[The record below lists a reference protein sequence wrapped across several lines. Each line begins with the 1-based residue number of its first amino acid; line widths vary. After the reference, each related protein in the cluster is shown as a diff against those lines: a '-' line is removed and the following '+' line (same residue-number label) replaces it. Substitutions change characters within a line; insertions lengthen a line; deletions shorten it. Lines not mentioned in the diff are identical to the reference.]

1 MLLALLLLVAPVQQA
16 EAPRQFAL
24 TISGGVSLG
33 AYEGGLTWTLV
44 NYLRSSGG
52 DRLGKLNLAGVTGA
66 SAGSINA
73 LLAAAFWCQHPDE
86 KGDSSLD
93 DNLFRETWLPVGLD
107 QLLPDSN
114 DGFTR
119 ADVLFRAA
127 PLEETLAR
135 LQQKLFGSAA
145 RKFRPGCSVP
155 LGLTVT
161 RTRAEHESAGL
172 GGSAQRFVIPWRFEV
187 DTEGHAHIL
196 RDDIREDRDS
206 AGSQLFLGESQN
218 GLDAR
223 ETGSALDVEQA
234 SNALLAS
241 GAFPFAFR
249 PRILC
254 DCALECPSEE
264 VVESGSCPG
273 PGAAQTLTALSC
285 NAIPPLGKRTLCK
298 RAYVDGGIFDNAPL
312 GLAIDLV
319 EERAPR
325 APLQPIVYMVVDPDL
340 RRLAPRTP
348 KNGES
353 RTGGARKRGA
363 LEELALDP
371 VELFSNLIGS
381 ARTESL
387 SRAANSARWQLD
399 TRSLLDRASVLFGD
413 FARLE
418 YEMVHVAGGEPH
430 PMLHVPVDL
439 LRAPMRSRLA
449 KLLFDC
455 SREPA
460 LEHACAEQL
469 RTSKLGRNDPGF
481 TPQPQE
487 LAAFVKRVRIRLDDA
502 SIRAAAP
509 PPAMLEG
516 RLALVSELLDGVLLL
531 AADFRFLQGEI
542 ERAHRALPVAGLEQ
556 MRNDLLAVISR
567 SSLVAQATRILLS
580 SLAATVVLEEGP
592 KDADALARQLL
603 ASREA
608 SLEATLPDELAQTP
622 GRLRELLL
630 TSKKLDALAG
640 RADEL
645 GRAASD
651 IAGGRYA
658 ERTLIFSR
666 RFTPLASS
674 ALVNFSGFLDRKLRE
689 LDFNLGAYDMAMQI
703 ADFRCRSRDPY
714 SEDRQAPP
722 VRLDAPWELDQR
734 AEDTQRCIGE
744 ELRAVTSALGIDR
757 AKHALTI
764 FARSA
769 RVQIAVAMG
778 SDAKAA
784 ALFREAPWSWLA
796 EAAKNH
802 PRDDLEV
809 ALEVLMSKR
818 VPCDTGEAE
827 ALCLADPEFRD
838 LIIGLRAAGFAPQ
851 DESLRVAFEDPDRW
865 MVTFSRRLVDRG
877 LASADS
883 GAVKG
888 SDVVLF
894 GMRAG
899 ELLLRRE
906 EQQTWPRFAL
916 DGSSVPDGPIRPDRS
931 PAAAELA
938 HVVPYRLGVEVAG
951 GGLTFSWLEPSLHFG
966 PAFSLQSKLDLVDL
980 HGWRGSS
987 TVGLLPTLMLFG
999 TALSVGPRWT
1009 VPWTQAPAAPGLE
1022 ARLAVL
1028 QERLAIATGVR
1039 SLSKDEREFFLTL
1052 SVSDLN
1058 GLAYWLSPWSK

>member
-1 MLLALLLLVAPVQQA
+1 MFLALLLLLAPVQQA
-16 EAPRQFAL
+16 ETPRQFAL

-44 NYLRSSGG
+44 NYLRSSGA
-52 DRLGKLNLAGVTGA
+52 DKLGSLNLAGVTGA

-107 QLLPDSN
+107 QLLPDGN
-114 DGFTR
+114 EGFTR

-135 LQQKLFGSAA
+135 LQPKLFGSAA

-155 LGLTVT
+155 LGITVT
-161 RTRAEHESAGL
+161 RTRAERESAGL
-172 GGSAQRFVIPWRFEV
+172 GGGAQRFVIPWRFEV
-187 DTEGHAHIL
+187 DAEGQAHIL

-206 AGSQLFLGESQN
+206 AASQLFLAESRS
-218 GLDAR
+218 GLDAG
-223 ETGSALDVEQA
+223 ETGSALDAEQA

-264 VVESGSCPG
+264 VALGGSCPG

-325 APLQPIVYMVVDPDL
+325 TPLQPIVYLVVDPDL

-348 KNGES
+348 KKGES
-353 RTGGARKRGA
+353 SSS
-363 LEELALDP
+363 LALDP
-371 VELFSNLIGS
+371 LELFSNLIGS

-418 YEMVHVAGGEPH
+418 YEMVHVAGGEPQA
-430 PMLHVPVDL
+430 MLQVPVDL
-439 LRAPMRSRLA
+439 LRAPKRSRLA

-469 RTSKLGRNDPGF
+469 RSAKLGKNDPGF
-481 TPQPQE
+481 TPQPRE
-487 LAAFVKRVRIRLDDA
+487 LAAFVKRVRTRLDAA

-542 ERAHRALPVAGLEQ
+542 QRAQRALPVAELEQ
-556 MRNDLLAVISR
+556 VRSDLLAVISK
-567 SSLVAQATRILLS
+567 SSLVAQATRVLLS

-592 KDADALARQLL
+592 KDAEALARRLL

-674 ALVNFSGFLDRKLRE
+674 ALVDFSGFLDGKLRE

-714 SEDRQAPP
+714 SEDRPAPP

-769 RVQIAVAMG
+769 RVQLAVALG

-784 ALFREAPWSWLA
+784 ALFREASWSWLA
-796 EAAKNH
+796 EAAKSH

-818 VPCDTGEAE
+818 VPCDAGEAE

-838 LIIGLRAAGFAPQ
+838 LIVGLRAAGFAPQ
-851 DESLRVAFEDPDRW
+851 DNSLRVAFEDPDRW
-865 MVTFSRRLVDRG
+865 MIAFSRRLVDRG

-888 SDVVLF
+888 SEVVLF

-906 EQQTWPRFAL
+906 EQQTWPHFAL
-916 DGSSVPDGPIRPDRS
+916 DGSSVPGGPIRPDRS

-966 PAFSLQSKLDLVDL
+966 PAFSLQSKLDLIDL

-987 TVGLLPTLMLFG
+987 TVGLLPTLALFG

-1009 VPWTQAPAAPGLE
+1009 IPWTQAPSAPGVE
-1022 ARLAVL
+1022 ARHRHGRAFAEQGRTRVLSHALGERPERPRLLAFSLV
-1028 QERLAIATGVR
+1028 EVR
-1039 SLSKDEREFFLTL
+1039 IFT
-1052 SVSDLN
+1052 
-1058 GLAYWLSPWSK
+1058 A